1 MMGSEILL
9 LNPRR
14 KRRTKKRAA
23 PKRRASSTRRRTTR
37 TRRRRNPS
45 GRFVAASKG
54 ARTMARRRRRRTAT
68 TTTRRRRRRH
78 NPSRAR
84 TIARRVGTRA
94 RGAFAGL
101 NFKGA
106 LKEVPM
112 ELIGMF
118 AAKWAA
124 KRFGNPAT
132 ETDPASWNAASYIK
146 GALGAVGG
154 GILMNMIKPGSG
166 HAVLRG
172 GLSLMAYKLIENK
185 GIANSPFWSAQLGA
199 DESAARVPGVIE
211 MNGLGEPFIL
221 GEDYQWRPLNG
232 ADDYRAISGYG
243 ADEYVMGDALVRPGP
258 LGAEEMYGE
267 SPLDRS
273 MGRSFLRR

>member
-1 MMGSEILL
+1 
-9 LNPRR
+9 
-14 KRRTKKRAA
+14 
-23 PKRRASSTRRRTTR
+23 
-37 TRRRRNPS
+37 
-45 GRFVAASKG
+45 
-54 ARTMARRRRRRTAT
+54 MARRRRRKSTAASP
-68 TTTRRRRRRH
+68 TRRRRRRH

-84 TIARRVGTRA
+84 TIARRAGSRA

-106 LKEVPM
+106 LKEVPL

-185 GIANSPFWSAQLGA
+185 GIANSPFWSGQLGA
-199 DESAARVPGVIE
+199 DESSSRVPGVIE

-221 GEDYQWRPLNG
+221 GEDYQWKPLNG
-232 ADDYRAISGYG
+232 ADDYRAISGHGYG
-243 ADEYVMGDALVRPGP
+243 AEEMYGDALVSPGPLGDEMYGDALVRPGP
-258 LGAEEMYGE
+258 LGAEEMYGTSE
-267 SPLDRS
+267 LDS
-273 MGRSFLRR
+273 SFARSFLRR

>member
-1 MMGSEILL
+1 
-9 LNPRR
+9 
-14 KRRTKKRAA
+14 
-23 PKRRASSTRRRTTR
+23 
-37 TRRRRNPS
+37 
-45 GRFVAASKG
+45 
-54 ARTMARRRRRRTAT
+54 MAKRRRRRTAAT

-118 AAKWAA
+118 SAKWAA

-166 HAVLRG
+166 HDVLRG

-258 LGAEEMYGE
+258 LGAEEMYGDALVRPGPLGAEEMYGE
-267 SPLDRS
+267 SLLDRS